1 MKKDIFYRDTL
12 IVAPVVVFA
21 AMWLLMVL
29 GFDMSL
35 TPDGADYLT
44 TALFNLLFP
53 LMVIGIGQMVY
64 AAVLIADIAKMQ
76 GLDTGKRVLYSL
88 GTWLAVQWLYVFVYL
103 ARAVWLLSRK
113 KNADTV

>member
-1 MKKDIFYRDTL
+1 MKKDILYRDTL

-21 AMWLLMVL
+21 AAWLILGL
-29 GFDMSL
+29 GFDINFA
-35 TPDGADYLT
+35 PDGSDYMT
-44 TALFNLLFP
+44 TAIFNLLFP
-53 LMVIGIGQMVY
+53 LSVICVGQIVY

-88 GTWLAVQWLYVFVYL
+88 GTWFAVQWLYVLVYL